1 MSRSGGLLELV
12 ARGKKD
18 VFFIANPSH
27 AFFHSVYRPAAA
39 FTKEVYCIKPKN
51 VPEWGRWC
59 EFEFEHRGDSV
70 RDVYLRMVLPTWLP
84 ADLVTVNNAGLITD
98 LSGNTFGYCNRVGFQ
113 AIEKV
118 QVFMNQVLLQELYG
132 EALDWGLRQAYS
144 SEQVLVH
151 AAPVGERTDTP
162 IEIART
168 ASPHMLRVPLPL
180 LGTQQDAGGP
190 GFPTVAL
197 RGVVLRIRVWLRRL
211 EEVVVCSDRRIAPAP
226 WDGMPLR
233 VQSTRNGPTT
243 TDRVTRPYSELKQVD
258 VTLETTQIYLP
269 ADVQTWLKAQRIRI
283 PFRTHQFRAFPLDDT
298 QLTAAALT
306 PAVPFQ
312 VRLPLDVLGP
322 ADRILMAIR
331 GDGCTQAGERTK
343 YTGPLLTPYITSARL
358 TIAGT
363 DRVRVWSAETFREF
377 AAYWKCARFL
387 TDEVYVLS
395 FGAGAGTDTPKRP
408 LGTLQFT
415 RASEPT
421 LLLTLAPTKYDAR
434 IVSRAAVALVYTEPW
449 NVFETLGDGT
459 GRLMFDD

>member
-39 FTKEVYCIKPKN
+39 FTKEIYCIQPKN

-59 EFEFEHRGDSV
+59 EFEFEHRGDIV
-70 RDVYLRMVLPTWLP
+70 RDVYLRMTLPTWLP
-84 ADLVTVNNAGLITD
+84 ADLVGVNNTGLITD

-132 EALDWGLRQAYS
+132 EALDWGLRMAYP

-151 AAPVGERTDTP
+151 ATPVGERGDTP
-162 IEIART
+162 VEIARS
-168 ASPHMLRVPLPL
+168 ASPRILRVPLPL

-190 GFPTVAL
+190 GLPTVAL
-197 RGVVLRIRVWLRRL
+197 RGVALRVRVWFRRL

-233 VQSTRNGPTT
+233 IQATRDGPVT
-243 TDRVTRPYSELKQVD
+243 TDRVTRPYAELKQLSA
-258 VTLETTQIYLP
+258 TLETTQVYVA
-269 ADVQTWLKAQRIRI
+269 ADVQTWLTAQRIRI
-283 PFRTHQFRAFPLDDT
+283 PFRSHQFRGIPLEDT
-298 QLTAAALT
+298 QLTAAALNT
-306 PAVPFQ
+306 TVPFQ

-322 ADRILMAIR
+322 ADRMLLAIR

-343 YTGPLLTPYITSARL
+343 YTGPLLAPYITSARL
-358 TIAGT
+358 TIAGN
-363 DRVRVWSAETFREF
+363 DRVRTWSAETFREF
-377 AAYWKCARFL
+377 AAYWKCARL
-387 TDEVYVLS
+387 IPDEVYVIP
-395 FGAGAGTDTPKRP
+395 FGAGVSPKRP
-408 LGTLQFT
+408 LGTVQFT

-434 IVSRAAVALVYTEPW
+434 IVSRAAMALVYTEPW
-449 NVFETLGDGT
+449 NLFETLGDGT
-459 GRLMFDD
+459 GRLLFDD